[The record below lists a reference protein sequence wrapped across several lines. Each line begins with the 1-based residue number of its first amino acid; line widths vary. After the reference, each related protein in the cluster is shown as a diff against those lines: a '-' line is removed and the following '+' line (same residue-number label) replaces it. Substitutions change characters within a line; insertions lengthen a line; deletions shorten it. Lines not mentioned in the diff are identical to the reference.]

1 MTFNSRLIEIAEP
14 ELQFAFGQAMA
25 HPKDGL
31 SLYGPLKGPLTG
43 GRLRIGVVATA
54 RGRRLYG
61 KFSERLTKPITPA
74 IADNPNHTLFPGFQA
89 VFGVEWPMEPAA
101 YIEVDPVDLDAA
113 ISMPDRH
120 QAIHKAV
127 SLYSDAIA
135 EHLRDDAEAH
145 IDLWMAIVPEDV
157 YKYCRPQSKSKKGG
171 SVPPAAPVALMDKKQ
186 ATRLLTNEPG
196 LFEEDSQSA
205 EIYLYELDFHNQ
217 LKARLLEHKA
227 SVQVVRETTLAPEE
241 FPNALGKP
249 LRALQDSATLA
260 WNVATTCYFKAG
272 GKPWQL
278 ANVRPGV
285 CYVGVVFK
293 QDASNPEPGM
303 VCCGAQMFLESG
315 DGVVFKGT
323 PGRFKSDKEDDFH
336 LPKDKAKALMSL
348 VVEAYRKGHGGAAP
362 KELFIHGKTRFS
374 KDEWEGFRETVPPE
388 TNVVCVRIR
397 EDSGVKLYRH
407 GPSAITRGMAWVKSE
422 TRGYLWTKGY
432 VPRLQTYAGREVPSP
447 LTIEIAR
454 GYADIEQVMGDVLGL
469 TKLNYNACIYGD
481 GVPVTLRF
489 ADSVGE
495 ILTAAPRKS
504 ELPPLPFRYY
514 I

>member
-1 MTFNSRLIEIAEP
+1 MIFDLRLIEIAEP
-14 ELQFAFGQAMA
+14 ELQFAYGQAMT

-31 SLYGPLKGPLTG
+31 SLYGPLQGPLTG
-43 GRLRIGVVATA
+43 GRLRIGVVGTA

-61 KFSERLTKPITPA
+61 KFSERLGKPIAPA
-74 IADNPNHTLFPGFQA
+74 KENDPNHTPFPGFQA

-101 YIEVDPVDLDAA
+101 YIEVDPADLDAA

-171 SVPPAAPVALMDKKQ
+171 AEAAAPVAFMDKKQ

-196 LFEEDSQSA
+196 LFEEDAQSA

-227 SVQVVRETTLAPEE
+227 SVQVLRETTLAPEE

-249 LRALQDSATLA
+249 LRTLQDSATLA
-260 WNVATTCYFKAG
+260 WNLATTCYFKAG

-323 PGRFKSDKEDDFH
+323 PGRFKSDKADDFH

-348 VVEAYRKGHGGAAP
+348 VVEAYRKGHGGDAP

-407 GPSAITRGMAWVKSE
+407 GPSAIARGMAWVKSE

-447 LTIEIAR
+447 LIIEIAR
-454 GYADIEQVMGDVLGL
+454 GYADIEQVMADVLGL

-495 ILTAAPRKS
+495 ILTAAPRKT

>member
-1 MTFNSRLIEIAEP
+1 MSFIHRLIEIAEP
-14 ELQFAFGQAMA
+14 ELQFALGQAMT

-31 SLYGPLKGPLTG
+31 SLYGPLSGPLTG
-43 GRLRIGVVATA
+43 GRLRIGVVATE
-54 RGRRLYG
+54 RGRQIYC
-61 KFSERLTKPITPA
+61 KFAERLGKPIAPA
-74 IADNPNHTLFPGFQA
+74 KPDDPNHTLFPGFQA
-89 VFGVEWPMEPAA
+89 IFGVEWPSQPAA
-101 YIEVDPVDLDAA
+101 YLEIDPVDLNAA
-113 ISMPDRH
+113 ISIPNRH
-120 QAIHKAV
+120 QAIHRAV

-135 EHLRDDAEAH
+135 QYLRDDAEAH

-157 YKYCRPQSKSKKGG
+157 HKYCRPQSRSKKSG
-171 SVPPAAPVALMDKKQ
+171 VEQVAPVVLMDKKQ

-196 LFEEDSQSA
+196 LFEEDAKSA

-227 SVQVVRETTLAPEE
+227 AVQVLRETTMAPED
-241 FPNALGKP
+241 FLNKIGKP
-249 LRALQDSATLA
+249 LRALQDPATLA
-260 WNVATTCYFKAG
+260 WNLATTCYFKAG
-272 GKPWQL
+272 GKPWHL
-278 ANVRPGV
+278 AHVRPGV

-303 VCCGAQMFLESG
+303 VCCGAQMFLDSG

-323 PGRFKSDKEDDFH
+323 PGQFKSEKEDEFH

-348 VVEAYRKGHGGAAP
+348 VVEAYRKGHGGEAP

-374 KDEWEGFRETVPPE
+374 YEEWEGFRETVPPE

-407 GPSAITRGMAWVKSE
+407 GPSAIVRGMAWIKSE
-422 TRGYLWTKGY
+422 FRGYLWTKGY
-432 VPRLQTYAGREVPSP
+432 VTRLQTYAGREVPSP
-447 LTIEIAR
+447 LTIEIVR
-454 GYADIEQVMGDVLGL
+454 GNADIEQVMGDVLGL

-489 ADSVGE
+489 ADTIGE
-495 ILTAAPRKS
+495 ILTAAPRS
-504 ELPPLPFRYY
+504 EDLPPLPFRYY

>member
-1 MTFNSRLIEIAEP
+1 MSFAPRLIEIPEP
-14 ELQFAFGQAMA
+14 ELQFAFGQAME

-31 SLYGPLKGPLTG
+31 SLYGPLRSPLTG
-43 GRLRIGVVATA
+43 GRLRIGVVATE

-61 KFSERLTKPITPA
+61 KFAARVCKPIVQAKPSDA
-74 IADNPNHTLFPGFQA
+74 NHTLFPGFQA
-89 VFGVEWPMEPAA
+89 IFGVEWPLEPAA
-101 YIEVDPVDLDAA
+101 YVEVDPADLDAA
-113 ISMPDRH
+113 ISMSDRH

-135 EHLRDDAEAH
+135 NHLRDEAELQ

-171 SVPPAAPVALMDKKQ
+171 PELATPVVLMDKKE

-196 LFEEDSQSA
+196 LFSEDSRSA

-227 SVQVVRETTLAPEE
+227 AVQVLRETTIAPEE
-241 FPNALGKP
+241 FPNKVGKP
-249 LRALQDSATLA
+249 LRPLQDSATLA
-260 WNVATTCYFKAG
+260 WNLSTTCYFKAG

-323 PGRFKSDKEDDFH
+323 PGRFKSEKEDEFH

-348 VVEAYRKGHGGAAP
+348 VVDAYRKGHDGESP

-374 KDEWEGFRETVPPE
+374 HEEWEGFRETVPPE
-388 TNVVCVRIR
+388 TSVVCVRIR

-407 GPSAITRGMAWVKSE
+407 GRSAIARGMAWVKSE

-447 LTIEIAR
+447 LSIEIAR
-454 GYADIEQVMGDVLGL
+454 GNAKIEQVMTDVLGL

-489 ADSVGE
+489 ADTVGE
-495 ILTAAPRKS
+495 ILTAAPRKQ

>member
-14 ELQFAFGQAMA
+14 ELQFAFDQAMA

-61 KFSERLTKPITPA
+61 KFSERLAKPIAPA

-89 VFGVEWPMEPAA
+89 IFGAEWPMEPAA
-101 YIEVDPVDLDAA
+101 YIEVNPVDLDAA
-113 ISMPDRH
+113 ISMPDRY

-135 EHLRDDAEAH
+135 EHLRDAAEAH

-171 SVPPAAPVALMDKKQ
+171 SEAPAAPVALMDKKQ

-260 WNVATTCYFKAG
+260 WNLATTCYFKAG

-303 VCCGAQMFLESG
+303 VCCGAQMFLDSG

-348 VVEAYRKGHGGAAP
+348 VVEAYRKGHAGAAP

>member
-1 MTFNSRLIEIAEP
+1 MMREAIFISHATP
-14 ELQFAFGQAMA
+14 EDNDFVRWLGS
-25 HPKDGL
+25 KL
-31 SLYGPLKGPLTG
+31 EL

-61 KFSERLTKPITPA
+61 KFSARLSKH
-74 IADNPNHTLFPGFQA
+74 IAPVKENDPNHTLFPGFQA
-89 VFGVEWPMEPAA
+89 VFGVEWPLEPAA
-101 YIEVDPVDLDAA
+101 YIEVDPADLDAA
-113 ISMPDRH
+113 ISMADRH

-135 EHLRDDAEAH
+135 DHLRDDAEAH

-157 YKYCRPQSKSKKGG
+157 YKYCRPQSKSKKG
-171 SVPPAAPVALMDKKQ
+171 STELAAPVVLMDKKQ

-196 LFEEDSQSA
+196 LFAEDTESA

-260 WNVATTCYFKAG
+260 WNLATTCYFKAG

-323 PGRFKSDKEDDFH
+323 PGRFKSDKGDDFH

-348 VVEAYRKGHGGAAP
+348 VVEAYRKGHGGDAP

-374 KDEWEGFRETVPPE
+374 KDEWEGFRETVPSE

-454 GYADIEQVMGDVLGL
+454 GYADIEQVMADVLGL

-495 ILTAAPRKS
+495 ILTAAPRKN

>member
-1 MTFNSRLIEIAEP
+1 MSFTPRLIHIAEP

-31 SLYGPLKGPLTG
+31 SLYGPLRGALTN
-43 GRLRIGVVATA
+43 GRLRIGVVATE
-54 RGRRLYG
+54 RGRRIYG
-61 KFSERLTKPITPA
+61 RFAERLGKPIAPA
-74 IADNPNHTLFPGFQA
+74 KPNDPNHTLFPGFQA
-89 VFGVEWPMEPAA
+89 IFNVEWPLQPAA
-101 YIEVDPVDLDAA
+101 YLQIDPADLDTA
-113 ISMPDRH
+113 ISISDRH

-127 SLYSDAIA
+127 SLYSDAIVQ
-135 EHLRDDAEAH
+135 HLRDDAESH

-157 YKYCRPQSKSKKGG
+157 HKYCRPQSKSKKGG
-171 SVPPAAPVALMDKKQ
+171 PDRVASGAVMDKKQ

-196 LFEEDSQSA
+196 LFEEDAKSA

-217 LKARLLEHKA
+217 LKARLLEQKA
-227 SVQVVRETTLAPEE
+227 AVQVLRETTMAPEE
-241 FPNALGKP
+241 FLNKIGKL
-249 LRALQDSATLA
+249 LRALQDPATLA
-260 WNVATTCYFKAG
+260 WNLATTCYFKAG

-278 ANVRPGV
+278 ASVRPGV

-293 QDASNPEPGM
+293 EDASNPEPGM

-323 PGRFKSDKEDDFH
+323 PGQFRSEKEDEFH
-336 LPKDKAKALMSL
+336 LPRDKAKALMSL
-348 VVEAYRKGHGGAAP
+348 VVDAYRKSHGGEAP
-362 KELFIHGKTRFS
+362 RELFIHGKTRFS
-374 KDEWEGFRETVPPE
+374 YDEWMGFCETVPAA

-397 EDSGVKLYRH
+397 EDSGVKLFRH
-407 GPSAITRGMAWVKSE
+407 GPNAIARGMAWIKSE

-432 VPRLQTYAGREVPSP
+432 VTRLQTYAGREVPSP

-454 GYADIEQVMGDVLGL
+454 GNADIEQVMADVLGL

-489 ADSVGE
+489 ADTVGE
-495 ILTAAPRKS
+495 ILTAAPRR
-504 ELPPLPFRYY
+504 EDLPPLPFRYY